1 MWFHRLI
8 IHSVRRRRV
17 ARSPYA
23 RVPCACAFPH
33 GRRRA
38 VWNIGFAARFCK
50 PASHHSYRPRTTRS
64 TVSGPTYCRCH
75 SSQKHIVIHVQTE
88 RSGCS
93 ECVTAPSDRSTSAGP
108 ECGDA
113 RRACYTSR
121 CTACRHTT
129 NDIQLTVLFTFSIHN
144 SDSTSRCLKSANPKS
159 EIQEARRYSRSGRGI
174 FISSLI

>member
-1 MWFHRLI
+1 MVSSSHHPFCSSSSSRALTICPGPMCVRLPTWPP
-8 IHSVRRRRV
+8 SRRV
-17 ARSPYA
+17 E
-23 RVPCACAFPH
+23 H
-33 GRRRA
+33 
-38 VWNIGFAARFCK
+38 RFCK